1 MTNSEN
7 QNILNICF
15 NQDSSCFAYS
25 GNNGFTVY
33 SCDPFRQSIKRL
45 FNGSIGIVSMLF
57 RCNVMAIVGGGENPE
72 FSPNKVIIW
81 DDHSQ
86 KSIGELSFRTQVKSV
101 KLRRESIII
110 ALEHRTYIYNFSDLK
125 PRNTIDTR
133 SNPNG
138 IVSISIISNSSVVA
152 TLGMNKGVVRI
163 EHYQLNKTHIIE
175 AHDSEI
181 CCLNLS
187 NNGKYLATAS
197 VLGTIIRIWDT
208 YSGEKIQE
216 LRRGTEPATI
226 YSLVFSQDNKYL
238 ACSSN
243 TGTIHIFKLKTDRD
257 RFSELY
263 NLSKIKDNV
272 DNSKSSLSLL
282 KGYLPTYFSSEWSFV
297 QYRTKHT
304 KIFVSFG
311 KENNKLLLIT
321 DDGFF
326 YKISIEFDNNI
337 CKCVEEEQY
346 KFS

>member
-7 QNILNICF
+7 KNILNICF

-25 GNNGFTVY
+25 ENNGFTVY

-45 FNGSIGIVSMLF
+45 FNGGIGIVSMLF

-163 EHYQLNKTHIIE
+163 EH
-175 AHDSEI
+175 
-181 CCLNLS
+181 
-187 NNGKYLATAS
+187 
-197 VLGTIIRIWDT
+197 
-208 YSGEKIQE
+208 
-216 LRRGTEPATI
+216 
-226 YSLVFSQDNKYL
+226 
-238 ACSSN
+238 
-243 TGTIHIFKLKTDRD
+243 
-257 RFSELY
+257 
-263 NLSKIKDNV
+263 
-272 DNSKSSLSLL
+272 
-282 KGYLPTYFSSEWSFV
+282 
-297 QYRTKHT
+297 
-304 KIFVSFG
+304 
-311 KENNKLLLIT
+311 
-321 DDGFF
+321 
-326 YKISIEFDNNI
+326 
-337 CKCVEEEQY
+337 
-346 KFS
+346 